1 MKHIFNTLINSF
13 IDDEV
18 GIAEDFLSKELSFQL
33 KANLIALY
41 TDRKLSMAG
50 TGNSLLV
57 NYDQLFRSDIIY
69 WLDRA
74 HNNEYENQFF
84 DLMDRF
90 VQHLNDTCYTGIRS
104 YEFHYTMYENGS
116 FYKKHID
123 QFQNNNSRKYSMV
136 MYLNTE
142 WAPGDG
148 GELSIHHLDRI
159 QNIDPTNGKIVFFKS
174 SELAHEVLLSNKP
187 RMSITGWLKT

>member
-1 MKHIFNTLINSF
+1 LKHIFNTLINSF

-41 TDRKLSMAG
+41 ADRKLSMAG
-50 TGNSLLV
+50 TGNSQLV

-84 DLMDRF
+84 DLMDQF
-90 VQHLNDTCYTGIRS
+90 VQHLNDTCYTGIKS

-136 MYLNTE
+136 MYLNSE

-148 GELSIHHLDRI
+148 GELSIHHLDHI

-187 RMSITGWLKT
+187 RLSITGWLKT